1 MMRVANLLILLIA
14 VLMTSCFKDDE
25 SESLGETSKFLPGDG
40 IVTYSGYAPLADRP
54 VRIHFHIPAN
64 GDMKKMP
71 MLFVFP
77 GLERNAADYLNA
89 WRTEASNR
97 NVMVFVFEFPTET
110 YSTAQYIEGGMFQGN
125 TLLDRSE
132 WTFSL
137 IESVFDTVRKDT
149 GSSRTKYDMWGHS
162 AGAQFVHR
170 YVTFMPDTRVTGQ

>member
-1 MMRVANLLILLIA
+1 MMRVANLLILIIA

-25 SESLGETSKFLPGDG
+25 SESLGETSGFLPGDG

-54 VRIHFHIPAN
+54 VRIHFHIPVN

-71 MLFVFP
+71 VLFVFP
-77 GLERNAADYLNA
+77 GLERNADDYLNA
-89 WRTEASNR
+89 WRAEASNR
-97 NVMVFVFEFPTET
+97 EVMVFVFEFPTET

-149 GSSRTKYDMWGHS
+149 GSSRNKYDVWGHS
-162 AGAQFVHR
+162 ARSAVR
-170 YVTFMPDTRVTGQ
+170 APVCDVYA

>member
-1 MMRVANLLILLIA
+1 
-14 VLMTSCFKDDE
+14 MTSCFKRRE

-97 NVMVFVFEFPTET
+97 NVMVFVFEF
-110 YSTAQYIEGGMFQGN
+110 SRRL
-125 TLLDRSE
+125 TLLHSISKAVCFREIHCS
-132 WTFSL
+132 TVRNGHFSL
-137 IESVFDTVRKDT
+137 IKSVFDTVRKDT
-149 GSSRTKYDMWGHS
+149 GSSRTKYDMWDILPERS
-162 AGAQFVHR
+162 LC
-170 YVTFMPDTRVTGQ
+170 TGM

>member
-71 MLFVFP
+71 VLFVFP

-97 NVMVFVFEFPTET
+97 NGICV
-110 YSTAQYIEGGMFQGN
+110 
-125 TLLDRSE
+125 
-132 WTFSL
+132 
-137 IESVFDTVRKDT
+137 
-149 GSSRTKYDMWGHS
+149 
-162 AGAQFVHR
+162 
-170 YVTFMPDTRVTGQ
+170 

>member
-97 NVMVFVFEFPTET
+97 NVMVFVFEFPTE
-110 YSTAQYIEGGMFQGN
+110 SISKAVCFREIHC
-125 TLLDRSE
+125 S
-132 WTFSL
+132 
-137 IESVFDTVRKDT
+137 TVRN
-149 GSSRTKYDMWGHS
+149 GHS
-162 AGAQFVHR
+162 RLSSPFLILSGKIPVLR
-170 YVTFMPDTRVTGQ
+170 GLNMICGDILPERSLCTGM